1 MSVVINDVL
10 RTQANIAAT
19 IGLQDTDAALVEAV
33 RRCDPEAFNQLMTKY
48 GPRVFRIAIRITR
61 NHEDAEEVSQDSFA
75 RAFLHIGTFRG
86 DSSFYSWL
94 VRIVIN
100 QSLMKLRTHRRRELL
115 FDYPSDSEGTPSWA
129 DVADDAPTPEQ
140 RYAREEVQQ
149 ILASAIDEL
158 PLSARKVL
166 HLRDVEEHST
176 EETARLLGLSI
187 TAVKS
192 RTRRGRHRL
201 RQALTKHFGKAGS
214 SISQAR
220 IKSRGSLGL
229 RVN

>member
-1 MSVVINDVL
+1 MSVVINDAL
-10 RTQANIAAT
+10 RTQANIAAA
-19 IGLQDTDAALVEAV
+19 ISLQETDETLVDAA
-33 RRCDPEAFNQLMTKY
+33 RRCDPEALKKLMTKY
-48 GPRVFRIAIRITR
+48 GARVYRIAIRITR

-75 RAFLHIGTFRG
+75 RAFLHISTFRG

-115 FDYPSDSEGTPSWA
+115 FDYPSDTEGSPSWA

-158 PLSARKVL
+158 PLSSRKVL

-201 RQALTKHFGKAGS
+201 RQALTKHFGEAGS
-214 SISQAR
+214 PILQAR
-220 IKSRGSLGL
+220 VKSRGNL
-229 RVN
+229 RLHVN